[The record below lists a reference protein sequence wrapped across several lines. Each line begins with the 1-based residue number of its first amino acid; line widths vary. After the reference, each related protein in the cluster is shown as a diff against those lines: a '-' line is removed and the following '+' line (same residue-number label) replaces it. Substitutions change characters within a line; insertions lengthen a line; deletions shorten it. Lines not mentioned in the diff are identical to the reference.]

1 MVVAF
6 VSMQGSVMSETPDRP
21 VRVWDLP
28 TRLFH
33 WALAVFVVAS
43 VISANIGGNAMPWHF
58 RSGYAI
64 ATLLLFRLLWGFFGG
79 RWSRFAQFAYGPATL
94 LRYLRGAAR
103 PGEHLDVGHSPL
115 GSLSVFALLG
125 FLALQVG
132 TGLFADDE
140 ISNVGPLNRL
150 VSGAAAS
157 QATHW
162 HKDFGQWILIAL
174 VLLHVVAVL
183 VYLWR
188 KQRNLVRPMISG
200 DKHLPAGTPA
210 AIDNGASRLFA
221 LVLLLMCGAVVRWL
235 VSLGD

>member
-1 MVVAF
+1 
-6 VSMQGSVMSETPDRP
+6 MSDTSEIA

-33 WALAVFVVAS
+33 WALAILVVTS
-43 VISANIGGNAMPWHF
+43 LITANVGGNAMVWHF

-64 ATLLLFRLLWGFFGG
+64 CTLLLFRVLWGFFGG
-79 RWSRFAQFAYGPATL
+79 RWSRFAQFAYTPATVF
-94 LRYLRGAAR
+94 RYLRGAAR
-103 PGEHLDVGHSPL
+103 SGEYLDVGHSPL
-115 GSLSVFALLG
+115 GSLSVFAMLG
-125 FLALQVG
+125 FLVLQVG

-140 ISNVGPLNRL
+140 IASVGPLNRF
-150 VSGAAAS
+150 VSDATAGK
-157 QATHW
+157 ATHW
-162 HKDFGQWILIAL
+162 HKDFGQWILIVL
-174 VLLHVVAVL
+174 VLLHVVAIL

-188 KQRNLVRPMISG
+188 RQRNLVRPMIGG
-200 DKHLPAGTPA
+200 DKQLPAGTPA

>member
-1 MVVAF
+1 MT
-6 VSMQGSVMSETPDRP
+6 ETPDQP

-33 WALAVFVVAS
+33 WALAILVVSS
-43 VISANIGGNAMPWHF
+43 VVTANVGGNAMVWHF
-58 RSGYAI
+58 RSGYSI
-64 ATLLLFRLLWGFFGG
+64 CTLLLFRLLWGFLGG
-79 RWSRFAQFAYGPATL
+79 RWSRFAQFVYAPPTL
-94 LRYLRGAAR
+94 FRYLRGAAG

-115 GSLSVFALLG
+115 GSLSVFAMLG
-125 FLALQVG
+125 FLVLQVG

-140 ISNVGPLNRL
+140 IASVGPLNRF
-150 VSGAAAS
+150 VSDATAS

-174 VLLHVVAVL
+174 VLLHVVAIL
-183 VYLWR
+183 LYLWR

-210 AIDNGASRLFA
+210 AVDNGASRLFA
-221 LVLLLMCGAVVRWL
+221 LVLLLMCVAVVRWL

>member
-1 MVVAF
+1 MI
-6 VSMQGSVMSETPDRP
+6 ETQEKA

-33 WALAVFVVAS
+33 WALAVLVVTS
-43 VISANIGGNAMPWHF
+43 IVSANVGGNAMVWHF

-64 ATLLLFRLLWGFFGG
+64 CTLLLFRVLWGFFGG
-79 RWSRFAQFAYGPATL
+79 RWSRFAHFVYAPATL
-94 LRYLRGAAR
+94 FRYLRGAAR
-103 PGEHLDVGHSPL
+103 PGEYLDVGHSPL

-140 ISNVGPLNRL
+140 IASAGPLNRF
-150 VSGAAAS
+150 VSNATAS

-162 HKDFGQWILIAL
+162 HKDFGQWILIVL
-174 VLLHVVAVL
+174 VLLHVAAIL

-200 DKHLPAGTPA
+200 DKHLPADTPA
-210 AIDNGASRLFA
+210 AVDNAASRLFA
-221 LVLLLMCGAVVRWL
+221 LVLLLMCVAVVRWL
-235 VSLGD
+235 VGLGD

>member
-1 MVVAF
+1 
-6 VSMQGSVMSETPDRP
+6 MSQPADKA

-33 WALAVFVVAS
+33 WALAVLVLTS
-43 VISANIGGNAMPWHF
+43 VISANVGGNAMVWHF

-64 ATLLLFRLLWGFFGG
+64 GTLLLFRLLWGFFGG
-79 RWSRFAQFAYGPATL
+79 RWSRFAHFVYAPATL
-94 LRYLRGAAR
+94 FRYLRGTRR

-140 ISNVGPLNRL
+140 IASVGPLNRF
-150 VSGAAAS
+150 VSNATAG

-162 HKDFGQWILIAL
+162 HKDYGRWILMVL
-174 VLLHVVAVL
+174 VLLHVAAIL

-188 KQRNLVRPMISG
+188 KRRNLVRPMISG
-200 DKHLPAGTPA
+200 DKQLPADTPA

-221 LVLLLMCGAVVRWL
+221 LVLLLMCAAVMRWL
-235 VSLGD
+235 VGLGG